1 MIELKEVIRDRLAEL
16 NRKPLKAAEDAGLER
31 GYLNDIL
38 RGRKRRIMQENLPA
52 VAKALDWSIDEAMDA
67 LGLRGTPAPT
77 IPAREG
83 QYIPPPR
90 FFSPDRNMPVY
101 AAAEGGDG
109 FIIVSKD
116 AIEYVERPHILE
128 SVQDAYAILVTGES
142 MVPAFEPEDKAW
154 VNPRLPPARN
164 KDCVFYEIDEY
175 NDCKA
180 TIKRL
185 VSWTDDHW
193 LVQQYNPAKRFKLP
207 RPRWN
212 RCHRVV
218 GKFNA

>member
-1 MIELKEVIRDRLAEL
+1 MSDLKEVVRVRLAEL

-52 VAKALDWSIDEAMDA
+52 VARALDWSIDEAMDA
-67 LGLRGTPAPT
+67 LGLRGDPKQVAPPTETYTPL
-77 IPAREG
+77 
-83 QYIPPPR
+83 PR
-90 FFSPDRNMPVY
+90 LFSPERIMPVY
-101 AAAEGGDG
+101 AAAEAGDG

-116 AIEYVERPHILE
+116 AIEYLERPYILE
-128 SVQDAYAILVTGES
+128 SVPDAYAILVTGES

-154 VNPRLPPARN
+154 INPRLPPARN
-164 KDCVFYEIDEY
+164 KDCIFYEADEY
-175 NDCKA
+175 SDCKA

-185 VSWTDDHW
+185 ISWTDGFW
-193 LVQQYNPAKRFKLP
+193 LVQQYSPAKKFKLP
-207 RPRWN
+207 RPQWN